1 MKLMVITKNHY
12 SHEVY
17 PLADME
23 KSIHS
28 LIESLKRAEALMGK

>member
-23 KSIHS
+23 KSIHA